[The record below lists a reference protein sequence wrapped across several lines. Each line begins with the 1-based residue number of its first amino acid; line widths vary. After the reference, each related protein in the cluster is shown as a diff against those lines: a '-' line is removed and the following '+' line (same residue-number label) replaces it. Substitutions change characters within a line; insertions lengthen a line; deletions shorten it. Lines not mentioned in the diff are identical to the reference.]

1 MTTLSEMPE
10 GWHLFATVR
19 FISEL
24 DNDLKLLLAK
34 AVEEMG
40 TGR

>member
-1 MTTLSEMPE
+1 MPE

-24 DNDLKLLLAK
+24 DSDIKLLLAK
-34 AVEEMG
+34 AVEEVE